1 VKLKTIQYLL
11 TLTVAGCLIVVG
23 EAFLPV
29 RGQTGQTGKSVLP
42 VDQLAQYPSA
52 EVAFICGPQ
61 LKAGSSLN
69 PFPWFDSTALKMGTH
84 YGEDAPRIAPFGPM
98 FLAKNVWR
106 NTISG
111 RVSVSARTTV
121 VTGKGTRFTRDL
133 DLTGPAPGFNGH
145 FRIRD
150 GSGIERIV
158 KVRSVESDTSLTLAS
173 PWLFAS
179 VSDTVADTFY
189 HELNFGNNT
198 DHYYLANY
206 YDTALVQYI
215 NYYRTR
221 DPKFLEYAR
230 KTADALWHSQWIG
243 DGTVVQGHDDHLPPR
258 AMAFAGLMLRALDGR
273 PEMWDYLER
282 EVRAT
287 FDDWVYR
294 RKNDP
299 KLYYDIRDDGYAQL
313 YAVMMA
319 RVLPDTYALY
329 PNGISNSTT
338 GTATDGAA
346 KRKTYLAQTEDT
358 AVNFF
363 GRLQRADGSWR
374 WNVEESSSNAAQQFR
389 DVEQPFMVG
398 LYLESVVLLHQLTPN
413 LRIKATL
420 VNQLTR
426 SLRHLYRDA
435 FETNHRV
442 TDLPQYRWRSMVYY
456 WGGGTVANPT
466 EFSPPAPKTTANADP
481 DPIRAARHLNSTLH
495 HAFGYAYYVTG
506 DEAFRR
512 MGDDVFEASYGDQVD
527 GLHCLADSGKA
538 KDYDMNYRAS
548 GRYLVWRLAHQSG
561 SAVTRELAAPHSP
574 SLRGAPPPRSATN
587 TIQSQAALPSLPRS
601 TSAALIS
608 SSLLLARQLSTDL
621 ANKEQI
627 EDLVTQIESA
637 LRTFRIESK
646 QSARSDRVVE
656 ELQVALAYARI
667 ALSMAGSD
675 RAGNEPAKLRLG
687 WVAARLKRANERLK

>member
-1 VKLKTIQYLL
+1 M
-11 TLTVAGCLIVVG
+11 
-23 EAFLPV
+23 P
-29 RGQTGQTGKSVLP
+29 VLP
-42 VDQLAQYPSA
+42 VGKDPGNNWGLPASLADQIVRYPSA

-84 YGEDAPRIAPFGPM
+84 YGEDAPRVAPFGPM

-111 RVSVSARTTV
+111 RVSVSARATV

-150 GSGIERIV
+150 VSGIERIV
-158 KVRSVESDTSLTLAS
+158 KVRSVESDTSLTLAN
-173 PWLFAS
+173 PWPFAAVNDS
-179 VSDTVADTFY
+179 VADTFY
-189 HELNFGNNT
+189 EELNLGKNT

-258 AMAFAGLMLRALDGR
+258 SMAFAGLMLRALDGR

-282 EVRAT
+282 EVRAQ

-319 RVLPDTYALY
+319 KVLPDTYALY
-329 PNGISNSTT
+329 PNGTSTPRT
-338 GTATDGAA
+338 GTTTDGAA
-346 KRKTYLAQTEDT
+346 KRKTYLLQTEDT

-374 WNVEESSSNAAQQFR
+374 WNVEESSSNPAQQFR

-413 LRIKATL
+413 PRIKATL
-420 VNQLTR
+420 ANQLTR
-426 SLRHLYRDA
+426 SLRHLYLDA

-561 SAVTRELAAPHSP
+561 SAVTLELAAPHSP

-587 TIQSQAALPSLPRS
+587 TIQSQAALPSPPRS
-601 TSAALIS
+601 TSAALIA
-608 SSLLLARQLSTDL
+608 SSLLLARQLSMDL
-621 ANKEQI
+621 ANKEQV

-637 LRTFRIESK
+637 LGAFRLERK
-646 QSARSDRVVE
+646 QSVRSDSVAE
-656 ELQVALAYARI
+656 ELQVALAYART
-667 ALSMAGSD
+667 ALSMAGSE
-675 RAGNEPAKLRLG
+675 RGGNEPAKLRLG